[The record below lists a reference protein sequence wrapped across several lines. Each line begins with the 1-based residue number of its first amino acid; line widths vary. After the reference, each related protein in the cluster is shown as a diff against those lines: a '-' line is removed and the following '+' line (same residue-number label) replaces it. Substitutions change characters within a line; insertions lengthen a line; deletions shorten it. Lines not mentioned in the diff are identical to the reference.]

1 MNIRKKIIQ
10 GVCIA
15 VFLLLFVIYVSY
27 EEKQNEAEEL
37 VVVAETITKEEEL
50 PLEKKSVDNEELT
63 TQEAEAETMKEEGE
77 YEHLAFAN
85 VDDYV
90 NVRSE
95 PSTEGAIVGKI
106 YDGAV
111 AEIIALAGEERD
123 WYEIIS
129 GNVTGYIKAEFF
141 LRGNEA
147 ADIMDKYIVLSGR
160 CIADRLNVRSR
171 PDTKSKKIGYLN
183 HDEKVRVLE
192 KGPEWIKIQYGE
204 EQEGYVYAQYL
215 SLSEEFLYAKTME
228 ELEEMAKQEK
238 LKAEELLGE
247 KQSVIR
253 EELEEAVVMEVPVE
267 TVERIPLEN
276 EDELRQQIVNYA
288 MQYVGNKYI
297 SGGQSLAGGTD
308 CSGFTCFVY
317 ADFGYAIS
325 RTPQGQLSSSGR
337 SINYSEAKPG
347 DIICYSSNGGKS
359 CTHVALYM
367 GEGQVVHSANSRK
380 GVIVQ
385 NADYDRIIGVKN
397 VIN

>member
-27 EEKQNEAEEL
+27 TEKQNDAEEL
-37 VVVAETITKEEEL
+37 VVVAETMAEAISEEEI
-50 PLEKKSVDNEELT
+50 PLEKTSVDNEEIT
-63 TQEAEAETMKEEGE
+63 TQEAEAKTVQEEGE
-77 YEHLAFAN
+77 YDHLAFAN
-85 VDDYV
+85 VNDYV

-111 AEIIALAGEERD
+111 AEIIALAGEELD

-160 CIADRLNVRSR
+160 CIADRLNVRSQ

-192 KGPEWIKIQYGE
+192 EGMEWHKIQYGE
-204 EQEGYVYAQYL
+204 EQEGYVYARFL
-215 SLSEEFLYAKTME
+215 SIAEEFLYAKSME
-228 ELEEMAKQEK
+228 ELKEIEKQK
-238 LKAEELLGE
+238 KQKAEELRKE
-247 KQSVIR
+247 SQIKIQEEV
-253 EELEEAVVMEVPVE
+253 EELAVMEVPAE

-276 EDELRQQIVNYA
+276 EDE
-288 MQYVGNKYI
+288 
-297 SGGQSLAGGTD
+297 
-308 CSGFTCFVY
+308 
-317 ADFGYAIS
+317 
-325 RTPQGQLSSSGR
+325 
-337 SINYSEAKPG
+337 
-347 DIICYSSNGGKS
+347 
-359 CTHVALYM
+359 
-367 GEGQVVHSANSRK
+367 
-380 GVIVQ
+380 
-385 NADYDRIIGVKN
+385 
-397 VIN
+397 